1 MTEFNPI
8 TTLKINDGEKDYEVE
23 AKVSFAFDQKAEK
36 FSQETTDEN
45 GRKERHQDLMLF
57 SMAY

>member
-36 FSQETTDEN
+36 FSQET
-45 GRKERHQDLMLF
+45 
-57 SMAY
+57 

>member
-23 AKVSFAFDQKAEK
+23 AKVTFAFDRKAEK
-36 FSQETTDEN
+36 FSEDSED
-45 GRKERHQDLMLF
+45 GRKGAMPGF
-57 SMAY
+57 NVI